1 MDLDVYQK
9 LVRFQT
15 ELVANKNLVNKF
27 GNWNYRSA
35 EAIAMALKPLC
46 EKYQVSVTFSAKDIG
61 NDLIKGTATFRDGI
75 TKIKVKAIVKVDYTS
90 KSQNNCQAYG
100 SAISYCKKYA
110 YENLFL
116 LDNNKDADDFNTRNG
131 DEAPAITQTPKA
143 ETPKAENKPKTILK
157 NNTEDYSNVVDWINN
172 TEGASIVPLKKRFI
186 MTAEMESQLIKLINL
201 NIQK

>member
-46 EKYQVSVTFSAKDIG
+46 EKYQVAVTFSAKDIG

-116 LDNNKDADDFNTRNG
+116 LDNNKDADDFNTRN
-131 DEAPAITQTPKA
+131 EEVTPDIV
-143 ETPKAENKPKTILK
+143 ETPKIHNKPKTILK
-157 NNTEDYSNVVDWINN
+157 NNTEDYSNVVDWINKVDAPN
-172 TEGASIVPLKKRFI
+172 TNDIKKKFI
-186 MTAEMESQLIKLINL
+186 LTDVMESQLIKLINL
-201 NIQK
+201 NIKK